1 MNRVHP
7 AQLPEEHLSG
17 ERNGIAGR
25 VLPAEMP
32 GVFTRRAEDASEQT
46 SKALLLALAQQWRQM
61 AEASERR
68 PLA

>member
-7 AQLPEEHLSG
+7 ARLPEQHLSG
-17 ERNGIAGR
+17 EGNGIAGR
-25 VLPAEMP
+25 VLPAGTP
-32 GVFTRRAEDASEQT
+32 GVFTRRAEDVRADI
-46 SKALLLALAQQWRQM
+46 KALLLALAQQWRQM